1 MSLPKALSL
10 RKYGPIGALST
21 NYLYLCENS
30 ADMSEDVAT
39 RLKSKIEELISRYEA
54 VRSENKELKER
65 LEQAVAQNDIKTQ
78 KLNRLEKQIENLQ
91 LKKAFTDTS
100 GDNTQAKRKVVS
112 LIKEIDKC
120 MELLNN

>member
-1 MSLPKALSL
+1 
-10 RKYGPIGALST
+10 
-21 NYLYLCENS
+21 
-30 ADMSEDVAT
+30 MSEDVAT

>member
-1 MSLPKALSL
+1 
-10 RKYGPIGALST
+10 
-21 NYLYLCENS
+21 
-30 ADMSEDVAT
+30 MSEDVAT

-65 LEQAVAQNDIKTQ
+65 LEQAVAQNDTKTQ